1 MFYDACVRRGREGAL
16 GWGGEPDGG
25 RGGNNRLDR
34 RQVDGRRRDGDG
46 ERLLR
51 DNTRTGIVAQGAA
64 QLVVQ
69 DRAARI
75 VTRFKPGRREHHVR
89 ARAPRDR
96 TAAESLNR
104 E

>member
-1 MFYDACVRRGREGAL
+1 MFYDACVRRGREVAL
-16 GWGGEPDGG
+16 ELGGEPDGG
-25 RGGNNRLDR
+25 RDGNNRLDR
-34 RQVDGRRRDGDG
+34 RQVDGRRGDGDR

-51 DNTRTGIVAQGAA
+51 DDSRAGIVAQGAA

-75 VTRFKPGRREHHVR
+75 VTRFNPAGANTNVARVR
-89 ARAPRDR
+89 QRDR
-96 TAAESLNR
+96 AAAESLNR